1 MPWFVLVCNST
12 SCDYLIAFDT
22 SGSVFLFIT
31 SSTID
36 LLFAWYKR
44 FGANGCFAYA
54 TGETFFMPLSRLVF
68 HFLCARTEYFAAAI
82 ATRCKLRVVTIA
94 AIDLL
99 SFGTELLVH
108 EGDTAFVAEETGLMP
123 MLLLVR

>member
-1 MPWFVLVCNST
+1 MPWFVLVCNSA
-12 SCDYLIAFDT
+12 SCDYLNGENERIDMNINHFCIFYGPEPLRCHHRRPLLSHHQQASRPISWIKHYLIAFDT
-22 SGSVFLFIT
+22 SGCVFLFIT

-68 HFLCARTEYFAAAI
+68 HFLCAYEKNT
-82 ATRCKLRVVTIA
+82 K
-94 AIDLL
+94 
-99 SFGTELLVH
+99 
-108 EGDTAFVAEETGLMP
+108 
-123 MLLLVR
+123 